1 MTARV
6 DLRPNLNQSSKWPFA
21 NWPVCSLRPSLEGCP
36 AADTHFPRPVRPS
49 TSLGSPVW
57 LSYLDESGNTGGNL
71 EDPDQPF
78 HLIAAVMVPEEQVQA
93 LSAAFHH
100 LPAFAEEPRLIRE
113 LRGADLHSGKGPWK
127 RFSPSERIETY
138 REALA
143 LLGRHGAFVAHAS
156 IDKWALRQ
164 SVSSEPKMPHLLALR
179 YLAEEIESYL
189 MEQQDP
195 LKQRTLLIADE
206 TDEHEAYA
214 HGLVARMQVRK
225 PSLAGGP
232 TLTRIVDQV
241 HFVQS
246 ETSPGVQLA
255 DLAAFVL
262 TRRKRL
268 PAWSLRPSDVAV
280 RRLARIVDGRVVAFR
295 DTWPPR
301 DEGPQSGPS

>member
-1 MTARV
+1 M
-6 DLRPNLNQSSKWPFA
+6 
-21 NWPVCSLRPSLEGCP
+21 
-36 AADTHFPRPVRPS
+36 
-49 TSLGSPVW
+49 W

-93 LSAAFHH
+93 LSASFHH

-113 LRGADLHSGKGPWK
+113 LRGADLYSGKGPWK
-127 RFSPSERIETY
+127 GSSPSERIDTY

-143 LLGRHGAFVAHAS
+143 LLDQHGAFVAHAS

-164 SVSSEPKMPHLLALR
+164 SASSELKMPHLLALR
-179 YLAEEIESYL
+179 FLAEEIDSYL
-189 MEQQDP
+189 QQQHDP

-206 TDEHEAYA
+206 TDEHQAYA
-214 HGLVARMQVRK
+214 HGLVAQMQVRK
-225 PSLAGGP
+225 PSLAEGP
-232 TLTRIVDQV
+232 ALTRIVDQV

-262 TRRKRL
+262 TRRMRF
-268 PAWSLRPSDVAV
+268 PAASRRPSDVAIA
-280 RRLARIVDGRVVAFR
+280 RLAEIVDSRVVASR
-295 DTWPPR
+295 DLWPPR
-301 DEGPQSGPS
+301 DEGPPSGPS

>member
-1 MTARV
+1 M
-6 DLRPNLNQSSKWPFA
+6 
-21 NWPVCSLRPSLEGCP
+21 
-36 AADTHFPRPVRPS
+36 
-49 TSLGSPVW
+49 W

-93 LSAAFHH
+93 LSASFHH

-113 LRGADLHSGKGPWK
+113 LRGADLYSGKGPW
-127 RFSPSERIETY
+127 RGFSPSERIETY

-143 LLGRHGAFVAHAS
+143 LLGQHGAFVAHAS

-164 SVSSEPKMPHLLALR
+164 STSSELKMPHLLALR
-179 YLAEEIESYL
+179 FLAEEIDSYL
-189 MEQQDP
+189 QQQHDP

-214 HGLVARMQVRK
+214 HGLVAQMQVRK
-225 PSLAGGP
+225 PSLAEGP
-232 TLTRIVDQV
+232 ALTRIVDQV

-262 TRRKRL
+262 TRRMRFPVSL
-268 PAWSLRPSDVAV
+268 LRPSDIAIA
-280 RRLARIVDGRVVAFR
+280 RLAEVVDSRVVASR
-295 DTWPPR
+295 DLWPPR
-301 DEGPQSGPS
+301 DEGPPSGPS